1 MIVKRYILI
10 LLLLPAG
17 AWGGDR
23 AVILTGA
30 IGGGLFVPTG
40 DDGDVASPSVAL
52 EFSGS
57 IAVGPH
63 WGLESEFVYVP
74 VRLDSTAL
82 ATQAQRKSSQMT
94 LLAGL
99 RFTTKQPTAGKP
111 ALAVS
116 FRGGFARIATRA
128 KSFSSQGGWI
138 GGTIDQIENPVITW
152 PATLAELERIE
163 VKRATDSALAL
174 SPRVSAILPMSGTNS
189 VEVGLSP
196 VFVFNRG
203 SVNTQIHIGIRFA
216 LSAREKI

>member
-1 MIVKRYILI
+1 
-10 LLLLPAG
+10 
-17 AWGGDR
+17 
-23 AVILTGA
+23 
-30 IGGGLFVPTG
+30 
-40 DDGDVASPSVAL
+40 
-52 EFSGS
+52 
-57 IAVGPH
+57 
-63 WGLESEFVYVP
+63 
-74 VRLDSTAL
+74 
-82 ATQAQRKSSQMT
+82 MT

-128 KSFSSQGGWI
+128 KSVSPQGGWI
-138 GGTIDQIENPVITW
+138 GGTI
-152 PATLAELERIE
+152 ELGEYPTIPGRR
-163 VKRATDSALAL
+163 VTDSALAL

-216 LSAREKI
+216 VSARDKI

>member
-116 FRGGFARIATRA
+116 FRGGFARIAPRA

-138 GGTIDQIENPVITW
+138 GGTIDQIEN
-152 PATLAELERIE
+152 AELERIE

>member
-99 RFTTKQPTAGKP
+99 RFTTKHPTAGKP

-116 FRGGFARIATRA
+116 FRGGFARIAPRA

-138 GGTIDQIENPVITW
+138 GGTIDQIEN
-152 PATLAELERIE
+152 AELERIE

>member
-138 GGTIDQIENPVITW
+138 GGTIDQIEN
-152 PATLAELERIE
+152 AELERIE

>member
-10 LLLLPAG
+10 LLLLPVG

-94 LLAGL
+94 VLVGL
-99 RFTTKQPTAGKP
+99 RFTTKQPTAGQP

-116 FRGGFARIATRA
+116 FRGGFARVATRA
-128 KSFSSQGGWI
+128 KSISSQGGWI
-138 GGTIDQIENPVITW
+138 GGTIDQIENPVITG
-152 PATLAELERIE
+152 PVT
-163 VKRATDSALAL
+163 RATDSALAL

-196 VFVFNRG
+196 VFLFNRG
-203 SVNTQIHIGIRFA
+203 RVNTQIHIGIRFA

>member
-1 MIVKRYILI
+1 M
-10 LLLLPAG
+10 
-17 AWGGDR
+17 
-23 AVILTGA
+23 
-30 IGGGLFVPTG
+30 
-40 DDGDVASPSVAL
+40 AL

-116 FRGGFARIATRA
+116 FRGGFARIAHGRKA
-128 KSFSSQGGWI
+128 
-138 GGTIDQIENPVITW
+138 
-152 PATLAELERIE
+152 
-163 VKRATDSALAL
+163 
-174 SPRVSAILPMSGTNS
+174 SPPR
-189 VEVGLSP
+189 ED
-196 VFVFNRG
+196 G
-203 SVNTQIHIGIRFA
+203 SVAPSTRLKMRSSSESKSKGQPTRLLPSPLG
-216 LSAREKI
+216 

>member
-10 LLLLPAG
+10 LLLLPVG

-57 IAVGPH
+57 IAVGSH

-99 RFTTKQPTAGKP
+99 RFTTKQPTAGQP

-128 KSFSSQGGWI
+128 KSVSPQGGWI
-138 GGTIDQIENPVITW
+138 GGTI
-152 PATLAELERIE
+152 ELGEYPTIPGRR
-163 VKRATDSALAL
+163 VTDSALAL

-216 LSAREKI
+216 VSARDKI

>member
-30 IGGGLFVPTG
+30 SGGGLFVPTG

-63 WGLESEFVYVP
+63 WGLESEFAYVT

-138 GGTIDQIENPVITW
+138 GGTIDQIEN
-152 PATLAELERIE
+152 AELERIE

>member
-10 LLLLPAG
+10 LLLLPVG

-82 ATQAQRKSSQMT
+82 ANQWLLFRAQRKSSQMT
-94 LLAGL
+94 VLAGL
-99 RFTTKQPTAGKP
+99 RFTTKQPTAGQP

-116 FRGGFARIATRA
+116 FRGGFARVATRA
-128 KSFSSQGGWI
+128 TSISPQGGWI
-138 GGTIDQIENPVITW
+138 GGTIENIEYPTIPGNAIRV
-152 PATLAELERIE
+152 
-163 VKRATDSALAL
+163 TDSALAL

-216 LSAREKI
+216 VSARDKI

>member
-63 WGLESEFVYVP
+63 WGLS
-74 VRLDSTAL
+74 
-82 ATQAQRKSSQMT
+82 QSS
-94 LLAGL
+94 
-99 RFTTKQPTAGKP
+99 FTSPSA
-111 ALAVS
+111 
-116 FRGGFARIATRA
+116 
-128 KSFSSQGGWI
+128 
-138 GGTIDQIENPVITW
+138 W
-152 PATLAELERIE
+152 PAPRWPP
-163 VKRATDSALAL
+163 RL
-174 SPRVSAILPMSGTNS
+174 SGRV
-189 VEVGLSP
+189 
-196 VFVFNRG
+196 
-203 SVNTQIHIGIRFA
+203 
-216 LSAREKI
+216 AR